1 VAGGTNC
8 KSPELD
14 NIFPQN
20 PRCIRLEAAERACK
34 AGSDKKSLFRYK
46 YFNAANN
53 PKGGITSADSGV
65 SSRFKL
71 SRYLR
76 CSKADI
82 DNILSAFTSARA
94 NPAIK

>member
-20 PRCIRLEAAERACK
+20 PRCIKLEAAESACK

-46 YFNAANN
+46 YFSAAKDA
-53 PKGGITSADSGV
+53 KGGITSADNGV
-65 SSRFKL
+65 SSRFRL

-76 CSKADI
+76 CSNADI
-82 DNILSAFTSARA
+82 DNNFSEFTSV
-94 NPAIK
+94 

>member
-1 VAGGTNC
+1 MYQIGG
-8 KSPELD
+8 SREGM
-14 NIFPQN
+14 QG
-20 PRCIRLEAAERACK
+20 RIRQ
-34 AGSDKKSLFRYK
+34 D
-46 YFNAANN
+46 